1 MPSRLPLVVLLVLVL
16 AALGHA
22 ASKERVLGS
31 YIFHRHG
38 DRSAKA
44 WKPVNLTA
52 LGAAQVH
59 SSGVFYRD
67 RYLSDS
73 GRFRIAALSRDT
85 AVPAQLSVSS
95 PHDVVL
101 HNSAAAF
108 LQGLYPPTAL
118 AAERLANG
126 SRIQAPLN
134 GYQYI
139 PVNGPADSE
148 AAAAA
153 LSPLQVEDS
162 AWLQGGSGC
171 SRSQVSSNAYLTSLD
186 YRRDYD
192 DSRAFYQ
199 SLLPVI
205 NRTYDDAAATF
216 KNAYS
221 IFDLINAASIHNST
235 IPSSDLVT
243 PAVRSRLY
251 HLASVHEWNLAFNTS
266 QPVRAVAGAVL
277 AVQVLNSLQA
287 LVDARPNA
295 PHLNAQFGPYGT
307 FMAFFGLA
315 QLPIVS
321 SDFMGICDY
330 ASSMAFELVTSSDA
344 ATVAPQDIFVQFS
357 FANGSAADN
366 GLKLFPLFGQ
376 DKLALPWLEFKT
388 AMSSF
393 AVADSKHWCDFCGN
407 TGGKCAAY
415 QDSASGASSSSSHDS
430 GVSKPVA
437 GVIGALVTL
446 VVILALQ
453 AAVMLI
459 GGLRLVRKS
468 TVQKN
473 SHLSDVS
480 TLKA

>member
-1 MPSRLPLVVLLVLVL
+1 MPSSPPLVVWLVLLL

-22 ASKERVLGS
+22 ANKERLLGS

-67 RYLSDS
+67 RYLSGS
-73 GRFRIAALSRDT
+73 GRFHMAALSPET

-101 HNSAAAF
+101 HNSAVAF
-108 LQGLYPPTAL
+108 LQGLYPPTA
-118 AAERLANG
+118 AAADRLANG
-126 SRIQAPLN
+126 SLIQSPLH
-134 GYQYI
+134 GYQYV

-148 AAAAA
+148 AALAAPSSRQ
-153 LSPLQVEDS
+153 LEDS

-171 SRSQVSSNAYLTSLD
+171 SRAQVSSNDYLTTPD
-186 YRRDYD
+186 YRRDFD

-205 NRTYDDAAATF
+205 NHTYDEAAATF

-235 IPSSDLVT
+235 IPSSGLVT
-243 PAVRSRLY
+243 PAARSQLY
-251 HLASVHEWNLAFNTS
+251 HLASVHEWNLAFNAS
-266 QPVRAVAGAVL
+266 QSVRAIAGAVF
-277 AVQVLNSLQA
+277 AGQVLNSLQA
-287 LVDARPNA
+287 LVDARPDA
-295 PHLNAQFGPYGT
+295 PYLNAQFGPYGT

-315 QLPIVS
+315 QLHAVS
-321 SDFMGICDY
+321 SDFMAICDY
-330 ASSMAFELVTSSDA
+330 ASSMVFELVTSSDA

-357 FANGSAADN
+357 FANGSAADS

-376 DKLALPWLEFKT
+376 NKLALPWPEFKT

-393 AVADSKHWCDFCGN
+393 AVADSKHWCDLCGN
-407 TGGKCAAY
+407 TSGKCAAY
-415 QDSASGASSSSSHDS
+415 QASGSGPSSSSSHDS

-446 VVILALQ
+446 VIILALQ
-453 AAVMLI
+453 ATVMLI

-468 TVQKN
+468 TIQKN
-473 SHLSDVS
+473 HLTDISAI
-480 TLKA
+480 KA